1 VQPAGNVPSAKA
13 ICPDRWRTIVESG
26 PARILDKIFQNMVSP
41 DFLKR
46 QQGNQPDLTDRQL
59 ARARQALVEKER
71 LIRHQRI
78 AMDLLTLP
86 AKDRDA
92 LVERAAQV
100 VAMWRQ
106 EKLCSADYIDRWSE
120 ILRLPPREMADAI
133 VSDADGWGAA
143 LRQNS
148 PWVGV
153 FA

>member
-1 VQPAGNVPSAKA
+1 
-13 ICPDRWRTIVESG
+13 
-26 PARILDKIFQNMVSP
+26 MVSP

-92 LVERAAQV
+92 LVECAAQV

-133 VSDADGWGAA
+133 VSDAVGWGAA